1 MKSAIQFPDRKV
13 IMRSI
18 TIAMAYAAVAATPLL
33 AQTTPDPSITAAKP
47 ADDAAALALKLAN
60 PVAALISVPLQFN
73 FDGAI
78 GSLVGDERQ
87 GERIS
92 LNVQPV
98 VPIRI
103 NSEWNMI
110 SRTILPVVWQNNI
123 VPGAGSQF
131 GLGDTVQSLFFSP
144 AVPKGA
150 IWGVGPVF
158 LIPTGTDPLL
168 SGGKWG
174 GGPTGVVL
182 KQMGTV
188 TIGGLANHIWSFAGN
203 SARNDIS
210 TTFVNPF
217 ISNALKSGFTYS
229 AVADITYDWK
239 SDRWTVPVS
248 ITASQVTKIGGQLVS
263 IGGGLRYY
271 LVSNENAPHGFAGR
285 FAITLLFPK

>member
-1 MKSAIQFPDRKV
+1 MEAIMQRIAITV
-13 IMRSI
+13 IA
-18 TIAMAYAAVAATPLL
+18 AMLMSSPLL
-33 AQTTPDPSITAAKP
+33 AQAAADPSITAAKP

-60 PVAALISVPLQFN
+60 PIAALISVPLQTN
-73 FDGAI
+73 FDGDI
-78 GSLVGDERQ
+78 GPRVNGERQ
-87 GERIS
+87 GERITLNIQPVIPIS
-92 LNVQPV
+92 LN
-98 VPIRI
+98 
-103 NSEWNMI
+103 SDWSMI

-150 IWGVGPVF
+150 IWGVGPV
-158 LIPTGTDPLL
+158 LLVPTGTDPLL

-182 KQMGTV
+182 KQLGTV
-188 TIGGLANHIWSFAGN
+188 TVGGLANHIWSFAGN

-217 ISNALKSGFTYS
+217 ISNALKSGFTYGLS
-229 AVADITYDWK
+229 ADITYDWK
-239 SDRWTVPVS
+239 GDRWTMPVS
-248 ITASQVTKIGGQLVS
+248 LTASQVTKIGGQLVS

-271 LVSNENAPHGFAGR
+271 VVSNDYAPHGFAGR
-285 FAITLLFPK
+285 FAVTLLFPK